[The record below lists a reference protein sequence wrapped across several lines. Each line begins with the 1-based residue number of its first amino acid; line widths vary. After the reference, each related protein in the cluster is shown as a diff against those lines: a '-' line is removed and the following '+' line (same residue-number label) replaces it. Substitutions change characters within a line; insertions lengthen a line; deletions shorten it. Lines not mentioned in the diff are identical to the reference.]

1 VAIYRAESSR
11 RIALVAGVAA
21 IAGLVL
27 GLVLGRMTAPGLGAQ
42 LDEARAAA
50 APIRSSLEVVRTEYS
65 KFLAGGADP
74 GGAPAAMDKIDAVY
88 ATAAPSLALIDA
100 AASAAL
106 GKGLEDLRSAM
117 KAKAPEA
124 DVDAAIV
131 AAEAALDAILPT
143 TRGPSGA

>member
-1 VAIYRAESSR
+1 VAIYRAERGR
-11 RIALVAGVAA
+11 RIALAAGVAA
-21 IAGLVL
+21 IVGLVF
-27 GLVLGRMTAPGLGAQ
+27 GLVLGRMTAPDLGAR
-42 LDEARAAA
+42 LNEARAAA

-65 KFLAGGADP
+65 KLLAGGADP

-117 KAKAPEA
+117 KARAPEA

-143 TRGPSGA
+143 TPGPSGA